1 MYQPQDG
8 RPLSNQPPSAASTG
22 FPVSANSTKPA
33 AYSGAATSVYAP
45 KPQVEWSTG
54 LFDCCSNPGNS
65 CLTLFCPCVTFGRV
79 AEIVDKGSS
88 SCGVSGALYT
98 LLCVF
103 VGCGWA
109 YSCCNRSKMR
119 EQYGLKGDGCTDCM
133 IHCCCEYCAICQEYR
148 ELENR
153 GFNVDIGWHGN
164 VEQRTRGI
172 AMSTTAPAV
181 QSGMN
186 R

>member
-65 CLTLFCPCVTFGRV
+65 
-79 AEIVDKGSS
+79 
-88 SCGVSGALYT
+88 
-98 LLCVF
+98 
-103 VGCGWA
+103 
-109 YSCCNRSKMR
+109 N
-119 EQYGLKGDGCTDCM
+119 
-133 IHCCCEYCAICQEYR
+133 
-148 ELENR
+148 
-153 GFNVDIGWHGN
+153 
-164 VEQRTRGI
+164 
-172 AMSTTAPAV
+172 
-181 QSGMN
+181 
-186 R
+186 